1 MTLMMSRKGWL
12 VYSSPVRWREKTLT
26 AITHDSRDRYGF
38 AARTGRN
45 DGGGRNSMMWSRN
58 GFERMMQRRRE
69 RNAKEQQGKEH
80 KPPSPKS

>member
-1 MTLMMSRKGWL
+1 
-12 VYSSPVRWREKTLT
+12 
-26 AITHDSRDRYGF
+26 
-38 AARTGRN
+38 
-45 DGGGRNSMMWSRN
+45 MMWSRN